1 MIVRKP
7 QKTSGLMA
15 LIYGETG
22 VGKTVSTLSTLPK
35 PILYI
40 ECDPKPV
47 ERTAGHMVDFTD
59 IDILH
64 PESFLDLFNY
74 LNQQMEEIPKKYK
87 SVVVDPLS
95 FLVNVV
101 LLGDIEDETA
111 RAEVFGNTRPLV
123 SLGRTDI
130 AGYGTLSS
138 LAKRLCKTLG
148 LIATQGV
155 VVVCIAL
162 LDEMPKWNRELSA
175 APAFVGK
182 DFNKDYPAFFDL
194 IGLVQQRVDGDGN
207 VLYPPMVTFTSDGSF
222 IAKWSGKRVGKDVK
236 GLLNWTKILAFEKEQ
251 REKEKE
257 GKND

>member
-1 MIVRKP
+1 MLARKP
-7 QKTSGLMA
+7 QKVSGTMA

-47 ERTAGHMVDFTD
+47 ERTASTVVDFTD

-64 PESFLDLFNY
+64 PEDFLDLFNY
-74 LNQQMEEIPKKYK
+74 LNQQMEDISKKYK
-87 SVVVDPLS
+87 SLVVDPIS
-95 FLVNVV
+95 FLVNVI

-111 RAEVFGNTRPLV
+111 KAEVFGDKRPLV
-123 SLGRTDI
+123 ALGRTDMT
-130 AGYGTLSS
+130 GYGTLSS

-155 VVVCIAL
+155 VVVCISL
-162 LDEMPKWNRELSA
+162 LDDMPKWNRELSA
-175 APAFVGK
+175 APAFTGK

-194 IGLVQQRVDGDGN
+194 IGLVQQRLDAEGN
-207 VLYPPMVTFTSDGSF
+207 ILYPPMVTFTSDGSF
-222 IAKWSGKRVGKDVK
+222 IAKWSGKRSGKEIK
-236 GLLNWTKILAFEKEQ
+236 GLLNWTKILAFEKEN
-251 REKEKE
+251 KEKE
-257 GKND
+257 VDKEG